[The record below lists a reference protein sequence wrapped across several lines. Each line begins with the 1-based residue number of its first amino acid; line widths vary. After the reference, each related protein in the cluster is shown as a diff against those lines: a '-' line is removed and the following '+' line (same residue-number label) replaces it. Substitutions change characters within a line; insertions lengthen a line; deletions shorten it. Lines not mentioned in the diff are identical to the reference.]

1 MKKEKNVKRKAKEN
15 TFSYLV
21 GIKKL
26 EIRRIVAVVLI
37 VCMIIISGPIIKV
50 QANENIKG
58 ADNIDTS
65 ILSNAE
71 YTLIYNQ
78 NDFLNIKNNISGKY
92 RLANDITLDTIDT
105 DTYIDKFEGVF
116 DGNGYTIS
124 VPGIAL
130 FNAIEKNAIVKNFNL
145 KLTRD
150 YILTVDSRFGSVAIQ
165 SEGTI
170 EGVKTNGTIVQ
181 GTIGWIGGIVGCA
194 YDGIIKYCK
203 NEINFTITNH
213 HATLYNN
220 ILGGIV
226 ARSDDDVQIYK
237 CWNAGNL
244 TLDIQDSPDSS
255 PQGNSNGGIVGTGNW
270 KTNLIKE
277 CANSGL
283 ISTSYTNIVEG
294 FAPCSNVG
302 FIVGDDYSVSDRSYN
317 DEKYIIGSSS
327 SFVCSE
333 SVLTLKILCINN
345 DRSSTTRK
353 INAEDISYKIKTL
366 LDIQSWWDTVNSSR
380 DDNNEDD
387 SNEEIIK
394 PGSEESKNNVY
405 YIDAVKSKQLIL
417 NGLAYSVDE
426 SKVSLESLQSFVGKY
441 AYVEFDNSIYHKVI
455 SIKEVKSSVG
465 TITQYVEQNS
475 SGMIDSIEIDHK
487 AYEVNNKNIA
497 IIDGRNKRVLYHTID
512 NQVVGLE
519 LLKTEIGYFN
529 GVSEEA
535 KTVKISNEEYSF
547 HEESF
552 ISQNIE
558 NGKLVVFSV
567 GTKNDDKG
575 NPFLVEM
582 QELQGT
588 PSVWVYVS
596 DDTFS
601 VELGEELDIYCAL
614 HIGDYVIPN
623 WKKPSFAIGNDKLIT
638 VSNDKQTDLGYH
650 CKVKGVALGQ
660 TTLTITDTDTG
671 AHQSFPI
678 TVKNKTEMMSYTCR
692 INEVPDFTIESGWDK
707 GLQTNIYNVNGLYVN
722 KYTYKKNNT
731 DGYDVSFNVYNSLNM
746 YGSVDVY
753 DKDGKWI
760 QSVKINKVTGIT
772 SLYKTGES
780 LVYLLDDAIHKKS
793 LTYEATTYT
802 KKTGVEIS
810 IPKDGY
816 FVISTNYADSPGVML
831 YNGVDMIMLG
841 LSAVDSA
848 YGKVD
853 YSANLEKYLSNAK
866 EKMLHEALQE
876 AIKSKTKKFVS
887 DQVKEAMTVGYSEAA
902 NAIATQTSELLTAEK
917 ADKDLCEN
925 VCGVGAD
932 VLENYMGPAGAALK
946 LLFGIQKYSD
956 YMLQVGQ
963 LCKGISKSEIV
974 ISSVAEPSVYGIT
987 VKPENPQAVGEATLQ
1002 VFRVSDKDEIT
1013 SSFEKKTQTQ
1023 SDKYEIYNICFVKDN
1038 VEQEIN
1044 ADVTVSIPIP
1054 KSFDANKSAIFRQEK
1069 DGSWTKL
1076 DSKIDGD
1083 YLEFKT
1089 NHFSLYAIAEG
1100 KTLNNATNLIT
1111 SITLNM
1117 KNGTVDKNGSLKL
1130 EATVTP
1136 ADATNKSLLWSS
1148 DNSSVATVDQNGLVA
1163 AVSAGKATIT
1173 VKAQD
1178 GSRVEASCIVEVTGT
1193 STGGNDS
1200 TGGGSSTGGGG
1211 STSNGSDSTG
1221 GNSSTG
1227 GDSSNSGNNTT
1238 TPGNDSNS
1246 TTTEPNIKVLYYI
1259 VNFDQNGG
1267 TNLSRQKMT
1276 LLQDQPLGIL
1286 PKVVRKNYTFAGWY
1300 TQPDGGE
1307 KVNSETVL
1315 GVSTSLFAH
1324 WKKVAK
1330 PSKGQIS
1337 SLKSKKAGTMTVA
1350 CKKQSGVKGYEIVY
1364 STKKSFKKSATR
1376 KATFAST
1383 HATVKGL
1390 KKGQTY
1396 YVKIHAYRIDS
1407 TGAKVYGKYSTTKKV
1422 KIKK

>member
-1 MKKEKNVKRKAKEN
+1 MKLKWRKWLSVSLAICMFLLTPLQVWAADGTLGQSETGQKVVSVSLDGDHSAAIAENGDLYCWGSNYYGEGGNGTTGAQYTPQKVLEKVKSVSLGYEYSAAITEN
-15 TFSYLV
+15 GDLYCWGWNEEGQV
-21 GIKKL
+21 GNGTTKDQNTPQKVL
-26 EIRRIVAVVLI
+26 EKVKSASLGWIHSAAITENGDLYCWGNNACGQVGNGTTENQYMPQKVLEKVKSVSLGDEHSAAI
-37 VCMIIISGPIIKV
+37 AENGDLYCWGSNYYGEVGNGMIHDQLTPQKILEKVKSVSLRYSKSAAITEKGDLYCWGSNYYGEVGNGTTENQYTPQKVLEKVKSASLGWQHSAAITEDGDLYCWGQNGAGEVGNGTTTNQLTPTKISFNTSSTGSDHPSQKDARNRVC
-50 QANENIKG
+50 
-58 ADNIDTS
+58 
-65 ILSNAE
+65 
-71 YTLIYNQ
+71 
-78 NDFLNIKNNISGKY
+78 
-92 RLANDITLDTIDT
+92 
-105 DTYIDKFEGVF
+105 YID
-116 DGNGYTIS
+116 
-124 VPGIAL
+124 
-130 FNAIEKNAIVKNFNL
+130 
-145 KLTRD
+145 
-150 YILTVDSRFGSVAIQ
+150 TVDSKQV
-165 SEGTI
+165 
-170 EGVKTNGTIVQ
+170 
-181 GTIGWIGGIVGCA
+181 
-194 YDGIIKYCK
+194 
-203 NEINFTITNH
+203 
-213 HATLYNN
+213 
-220 ILGGIV
+220 IL
-226 ARSDDDVQIYK
+226 
-237 CWNAGNL
+237 
-244 TLDIQDSPDSS
+244 DS
-255 PQGNSNGGIVGTGNW
+255 I
-270 KTNLIKE
+270 
-277 CANSGL
+277 
-283 ISTSYTNIVEG
+283 
-294 FAPCSNVG
+294 
-302 FIVGDDYSVSDRSYN
+302 
-317 DEKYIIGSSS
+317 
-327 SFVCSE
+327 
-333 SVLTLKILCINN
+333 
-345 DRSSTTRK
+345 
-353 INAEDISYKIKTL
+353 
-366 LDIQSWWDTVNSSR
+366 
-380 DDNNEDD
+380 
-387 SNEEIIK
+387 
-394 PGSEESKNNVY
+394 
-405 YIDAVKSKQLIL
+405 
-417 NGLAYSVDE
+417 AYSVDE
-426 SKVSLESLQSFVGKY
+426 SKVSLESLQSLVGKY

-455 SIKEVKSSVG
+455 SVKEVKSSVG

-475 SGMIDSIEIDHK
+475 SGIIDSIEIDHK

-512 NQVVGLE
+512 NQIVGLE
-519 LLKTEIGYFN
+519 VLKTEIGYFN
-529 GVSEEA
+529 GVSEDA

-547 HEESF
+547 HEDAF

-567 GTKNDDKG
+567 GTKNDDKE

-678 TVKNKTEMMSYTCR
+678 TVKNKKEMMSYTCR

-810 IPKDGY
+810 VPKDGY

-925 VCGVGAD
+925 VCGVGAE

-956 YMLQVGQ
+956 YMLQVVQ
-963 LCKGISKSEIV
+963 LCKEISKSEIV

-1044 ADVTVSIPIP
+1044 ADVTVRIPIP

-1148 DNSSVATVDQNGLVA
+1148 DNSSVATVDQNGLVT

-1238 TPGNDSNS
+1238 TPGNDSYS

-1376 KATFAST
+1376 KGTFASS